1 MDRQTLLRGIL
12 GAGLG
17 LGLLLAA
24 GGAPAAER
32 LHLGMPT
39 SPPYLVHMAPFVA
52 QELGYFMDEALE
64 VKISEFRGGTAAHQA
79 LVGAG
84 SDLDMADVPGPLVLV
99 GIAKGSKTKVF
110 YSFAAKN
117 EALLVTA
124 PEIKTVRDIKGKRVA
139 IEGVGGYSHIG
150 FLSVA
155 QPAGIGDN
163 DVTYVRTPPPQRVP
177 FLLGGKAD
185 VVVIHVEQLHQ
196 AQREKP
202 VNELA
207 RLWRTQPH
215 YLYAAFAAREDK
227 LRARRDVFVKAVR
240 AMIRANRFIYN
251 DKNKGKVLDIAEKY
265 TKAPRWALDK
275 TYDVLVEEKVW
286 AVNAGLPAKTI
297 QWTND
302 FNHERGSYEKDKPTP
317 DQLVDLSIA
326 QEALKTLGVMGAPFD
341 PEH

>member
-1 MDRQTLLRGIL
+1 MDRQALLRGAL
-12 GAGLG
+12 GASLG
-17 LGLLLAA
+17 LGLLFAA
-24 GGAPAAER
+24 GGALAAER

-39 SPPYLVHMAPFVA
+39 SPPYLVHITPYLA
-52 QELGYFMDEALE
+52 QELGYFRDAGLD
-64 VKISEFRGGTAAHQA
+64 VKISEFRGGTVVHQA
-79 LVGAG
+79 LVGVG
-84 SDLDMADVPGPLVLV
+84 SDLDMADIPGPLLFV
-99 GIAKGSKTKVF
+99 GIAKGSKMKVI

-117 EALLVTA
+117 EALVVTA
-124 PEIKTVRDIKGKRVA
+124 PEIKTVTDIKGKKVA
-139 IEGVGGYSHIG
+139 IEGVGGYSHVG
-150 FLSVA
+150 FVSVA
-155 QPAGIGDN
+155 EPAGISDK

-185 VVVIHVEQLHQ
+185 VVVIHVEQLYQ

-215 YLYAAFAAREDK
+215 YLYAAFAAHEDRLRE
-227 LRARRDVFVKAVR
+227 RREVFVKAVQ
-240 AMIRANRFIYN
+240 AMIRANRFLY
-251 DKNKGKVLDIAEKY
+251 KNKEKVLDIAEKY

-275 TYDVLVEEKVW
+275 TYDVLIEDKIW
-286 AVNAGLPAKTI
+286 SVNAGLPVKTI

-302 FNHERGSYEKDKPTP
+302 FNQKLGSYEKDKPAP
-317 DQLVDLSIA
+317 EQLVDLGIA

>member
-1 MDRQTLLRGIL
+1 M
-12 GAGLG
+12 
-17 LGLLLAA
+17 
-24 GGAPAAER
+24 
-32 LHLGMPT
+32 
-39 SPPYLVHMAPFVA
+39 
-52 QELGYFMDEALE
+52 
-64 VKISEFRGGTAAHQA
+64 
-79 LVGAG
+79 
-84 SDLDMADVPGPLVLV
+84 
-99 GIAKGSKTKVF
+99 KTI

-124 PEIKTVRDIKGKRVA
+124 PEVKAVSDIKGKRVGV
-139 IEGVGGYSHIG
+139 EGVGGYSHIG

-155 QPAGIGDN
+155 EPAGIGDN

-185 VVVIHVEQLHQ
+185 AVVIHVEQLYQ

-215 YLYAAFAAREDK
+215 YLYAAFGAHEDK
-227 LRARRDVFVKAVR
+227 LRERRAVFVKAVR
-240 AMIRANRFIYN
+240 AMIRANRFIY
-251 DKNKGKVLDIAEKY
+251 DSKNKGKVLEVAEKY

-275 TYDVLVEEKVW
+275 TYDVLVEERIW
-286 AVNAGLPAKTI
+286 SVNAGLPAKTI

-302 FNHERGSYEKDKPTP
+302 FNHQRGNYGKDKPAEG
-317 DQLVDLSIA
+317 QLVDLSIA